1 MELNREQIIK
11 ALECCASGNSVS
23 ACMSGCPIYE
33 KEDCDCIND
42 DNALLKYALNIIKEL
57 TVELEAMQG
66 TANSYKRLS
75 VDLAKQ
81 VGSLKDELAKR
92 PEPLIIT
99 KLPKKKK

>member
-1 MELNREQIIK
+1 MEFNREQVIA
-11 ALECCASGNSVS
+11 ALERHADDQDCVN
-23 ACMSGCPIYE
+23 CPYTDTPE
-33 KEDCDCIND
+33 CSTELAKD
-42 DNALLKYALNIIKEL
+42 ALSIIEEL
-57 TVELEAMQG
+57 TVELEAMRG

>member
-1 MELNREQIIK
+1 MDLNREQVIA
-11 ALECCASGNSVS
+11 ALECHADNRDCAN
-23 ACMSGCPIYE
+23 CPYTDTQE
-33 KEDCDCIND
+33 CSTELAKD
-42 DNALLKYALNIIKEL
+42 ALSIIEEL
-57 TVELEAMQG
+57 IEEVKAMEG